1 MLYCSLIWVCMCIC
15 VCLKGTYFNESVCV
29 CVCVCVWVHVFTQY
43 PVVRASKELS
53 VLSYSLVLLTFF
65 LTDINDHFLE

>member
-1 MLYCSLIWVCMCIC
+1 M
-15 VCLKGTYFNESVCV
+15 FVCV
-29 CVCVCVWVHVFTQY
+29 LVRVFTQH